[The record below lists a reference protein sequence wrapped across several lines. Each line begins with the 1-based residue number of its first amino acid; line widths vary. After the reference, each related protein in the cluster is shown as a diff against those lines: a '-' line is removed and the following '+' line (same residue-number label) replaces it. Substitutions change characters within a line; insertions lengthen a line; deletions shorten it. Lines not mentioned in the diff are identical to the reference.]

1 MVAEGLIPVIRASSA
16 AGALKVAQ
24 AIQQGGAGFLEITM
38 TVPGGME
45 VIKELKGQFKD
56 TVIIGAGT
64 VLDPET
70 GRTALLAGAQF
81 LVSPTFNLEV
91 IRMAHRYS
99 AVVIPGALTPTEI
112 LAAWEAGADLV
123 KVFPAGPLGGPRY
136 VKALKGPLPQILL
149 LPTGGVDLKNVGD
162 FIRAGASVVAVGGEL
177 VDERAVK
184 EENFG
189 VLTRN
194 TRAFLKAIR
203 EARGAKKR

>member
-1 MVAEGLIPVIRASSA
+1 M
-16 AGALKVAQ
+16 
-24 AIQQGGAGFLEITM
+24 
-38 TVPGGME
+38 
-45 VIKELKGQFKD
+45 
-56 TVIIGAGT
+56 
-64 VLDPET
+64 
-70 GRTALLAGAQF
+70 
-81 LVSPTFNLEV
+81 
-91 IRMAHRYS
+91 
-99 AVVIPGALTPTEI
+99 TPTEI

-203 EARGAKKR
+203 EARGAEKR